1 MNTDTIFKRYWSA
14 LCAITDEAHGLDDG
28 SVRLALRM
36 AIDDTA
42 ALASDDAALVTARNE
57 AAMLR
62 QQLATER
69 AEVRTLIDELAEV
82 RQQAKPTIEQRVAED
97 NAKQIIRINEWLAMN
112 AHDFYRMP
120 GDTATAVIAALCNR
134 DDRIRSLLGEVS
146 DLNER
151 IALSQAE
158 VDRLQLDM
166 TRAVSVIN
174 METAQAVAN
183 NFTTQQEA

>member
-42 ALASDDAALVTARNE
+42 ASVK
-57 AAMLR
+57 
-62 QQLATER
+62 Q
-69 AEVRTLIDELAEV
+69 
-82 RQQAKPTIEQRVAED
+82 PTIEQRVAED
-97 NAKQIIRINEWLAMN
+97 NARQIIRLNEWLAFH
-112 AHDFYRMP
+112 AHDFYTMP
-120 GDTATAVIAALCNR
+120 GDTATALIGALEQR
-134 DDRIRSLLGEVS
+134 DKRIQYLLGQVS
-146 DLNER
+146 DLERR